1 MYQSILRTGARVPD
15 QKPVLQMSERGPMIA
30 VVVTVVVIA
39 GLIGALVWA
48 ANTGRL

>member
-1 MYQSILRTGARVPD
+1 
-15 QKPVLQMSERGPMIA
+15 MIA